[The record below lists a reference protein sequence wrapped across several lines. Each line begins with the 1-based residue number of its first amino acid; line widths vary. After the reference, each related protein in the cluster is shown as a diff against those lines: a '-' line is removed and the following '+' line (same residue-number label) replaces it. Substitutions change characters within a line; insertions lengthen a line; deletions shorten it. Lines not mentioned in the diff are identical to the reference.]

1 MSTQYAVA
9 SGLKGFRSSTLR
21 VKVTRQE
28 GQYTWVVTADLL
40 DTGTPLVLD
49 TAQVT
54 PEASETVLIHR
65 TGLVAF
71 A

>member
-21 VKVTRQE
+21 VKITRQE

-40 DTGTPLVLD
+40 DAGTPLVLD
-49 TAQVT
+49 IAQVT
-54 PEASETVLIHR
+54 PEVSETVLIHR